1 MLSVLNRGA
10 AAPGALKPW
19 LLLLPLVLFLCA
31 FFLVPLGQ
39 VALMSVTEPE
49 FGLGNYAH
57 LTSDSLYLQVFINTF
72 LTALGVA
79 LCCLLLGY
87 PLAYLMAQS
96 SPRVAALLMLLV
108 TMSFWTSFLV
118 RTYAWMVLLGNNGP
132 ITAAL
137 AFLGWNPP
145 PHLLFTRLSSTL
157 AMVHILIPYMVMSLY
172 SVMKRIDPALLRAA
186 ESLGARPWSVF
197 RQVYLPLSAPG
208 MVNGATLVFMICL
221 GFYVTPVLLGSPQE
235 QMVAGLIGT
244 QIEEFLDF
252 GQASAMAMVL
262 LASTMIVLTVYHR
275 RFGLDRLW
283 G

>member
-1 MLSVLNRGA
+1 MLSVLNRGT

-57 LTSDSLYLQVFINTF
+57 LTSDGLYLQVFLNTF

-132 ITAAL
+132 VTAFL
-137 AFLGWNPP
+137 AFLGWDPP

-262 LASTMIVLTVYHR
+262 LASTLIVLTVYHR